1 MNVRAAL
8 SGQRSL
14 VWQTQVKGTDM
25 YAMLDAKLVAMLALI
40 AALDRVPTFNVEPA
54 CRYLADRAA
63 SLDDMKLCLSHEH
76 AAREQLAQE
85 WAAFALEDRAH
96 CARLATVGDPSYADL
111 LTCLELARETR
122 AKHDDIRTPTTESPQ
137 K

>member
-1 MNVRAAL
+1 
-8 SGQRSL
+8 
-14 VWQTQVKGTDM
+14 
-25 YAMLDAKLVAMLALI
+25 MLDAKLVAMLALI

-63 SLDDMKLCLSHEH
+63 SLDDMKVCLSHEQ